1 MLGLLD
7 DMDKIILKKLLADVR
22 TSFSELATELDIS
35 VAAVVKRFNKLK
47 KKGIIAGTTLVLDLS
62 ENEKMFALAITI
74 DLVDQSYE
82 KEVIEK
88 IKKIKTIMECIPVIG
103 NYDIFA
109 VAYTRNIG
117 EIKGIQD
124 RIKKIPGVEKIKIS
138 TNLDKDFLFVEN
150 IV

>member
-1 MLGLLD
+1 MLD
-7 DMDKIILKKLLADVR
+7 DIDKIMLKKLLVDVR
-22 TSFSELATELDIS
+22 TSFSDIAKELDVS
-35 VAAVVKRFNKLK
+35 VVAVVKRFNKLK
-47 KKGIIAGTTLVLDLS
+47 KMGVIAGTTLVLDLS

-74 DLVDQSYE
+74 DLINQSYE
-82 KEVIEK
+82 KEVTEK

-109 VAYTRNIG
+109 VAYTRNID

-138 TNLDKDFLFVEN
+138 TNLDKNFLFVEN
-150 IV
+150 II